1 MNRGVVLCG
10 LGRVGWRVLESLRSM
25 GTTVTV
31 VDMHA
36 AADDPRLAGVTLVS
50 GDCRRPQLL
59 EKAGVPTADGVLV
72 VTGDDLVN
80 VSTALLA
87 RKLNPTARVV
97 VRMFN
102 QNLISRL
109 GGAMK
114 NTVALSVSALTAPLL
129 ALTAVSGES
138 LAAFAVDA
146 HPQQIA
152 RFEVLPGSVLVGETL
167 SAVAAQFK
175 LLVLALTPA
184 DGTTAVAHELSGD
197 TRLSAGDRLLVC
209 GAPAS
214 LAPLLAERGDG
225 RAHRDGPARQLWRV
239 AKRVFG
245 AIDTPVKVASA
256 ALFVTL
262 LTSMLVFRFAGGD
275 GWAESVF
282 QTVNVAATGA
292 ELKGENRSDGVKVYI
307 AGLKLVGAALIAAFT
322 AIFTNYLLKARL
334 GGAFEERRIPEGG
347 HVVVCGLGNVGYRCV
362 QELVRLGVKVVAVE
376 RSADAAFV
384 PTVRRMGV
392 AVVPGDA
399 TVPETL
405 AQARVGTAKAVIA
418 ATASELANLEIALL
432 VREQNADQ
440 RVVVRV
446 TDAEFAQAAR
456 DTAGIRF
463 ALSPPALAAPA
474 FATALLG
481 DRVQAMLYVGARTLA
496 VVELVADP
504 GDPLTDRTLHELMVD
519 YHFLPVGLSG
529 AEPFAETGI
538 PKGTRLQAGAKLTVV
553 MELADLERMLR
564 QEIPPPEWAVV
575 VDGLPLT
582 ASATLVPLI
591 RTVRECSQEEATKLL
606 DAKAFTLLERVSRGK
621 AEELLSRLLRERVT
635 ARVVKT

>member
-25 GTTVTV
+25 GKTVTV
-31 VDMHA
+31 IDHNA
-36 AADDPRLAGVTLVS
+36 RPDDPRLSGCTLVV
-50 GDCRRPQLL
+50 GDCRRPEVLTQ
-59 EKAGVPTADGVLV
+59 AGVPTADGVLV

-80 VSTALLA
+80 VATALVA
-87 RKLNPTARVV
+87 RRLNPTARVV

-102 QNLISRL
+102 QNLIARL

-138 LAAFAVDA
+138 LAAFAIDA

-152 RFEVLPGSVLVGETL
+152 RFEITDGSPLLGERLTD
-167 SAVAAQFK
+167 VAGHHK
-175 LLVLALTPA
+175 LMVLAVTPPEGA
-184 DGTTAVAHELSGD
+184 TAALHELNSD
-197 TRLSAGDRLLVC
+197 TRLSVGDRLLVC
-209 GAPAS
+209 GAPSA
-214 LAPLLAERGDG
+214 LAPLLSDGKGGGAFRGG
-225 RAHRDGPARQLWRV
+225 LLRPLWRT
-239 AKRVFG
+239 AKRMFR
-245 AIDTPVKVASA
+245 AIDAPVKIATA

-262 LTSMLVFRFAGGD
+262 FLSLLVFRFGAD
-275 GWAESVF
+275 DSWADSF
-282 QTVNVAATGA
+282 FNTVNVAATGS
-292 ELKGENRSDGVKVYI
+292 ELHGENRSPEVKVFT

-322 AIFTNYLLKARL
+322 AILTNYLLKARL
-334 GGAFEERRIPEGG
+334 RGALEETRIPEGG

-362 QELVRLGVKVVAVE
+362 QELIRLGVKVVAIE

-384 PTVRRMGV
+384 PTVRGLGA

-399 TVPETL
+399 TIPETL

-418 ATASELANLEIALL
+418 AVESELANLEIALL
-432 VREQNADQ
+432 VREQNPDQ

-446 TDAEFAQAAR
+446 TDADFAQAAR
-456 DTAGIRF
+456 EAAGVRY

-481 DRVQAMLYVGARTLA
+481 DRVQSLLYVGSRTLA
-496 VVELVADP
+496 VVELLADA
-504 GDPLTDRTLHELMVD
+504 GDQLTDRTVHELMID
-519 YHFLPVGLSG
+519 YRFLPVGLAG
-529 AEPFAETGI
+529 TEPFAVTGI
-538 PKGTRLQAGAKLTVV
+538 AKGTRLQAGARLTVV

-564 QEIPPPEWAVV
+564 QEAVPAEWSVI
-575 VDGLPLT
+575 VDDFPLT
-582 ASATLVPLI
+582 ASGELVPLV
-591 RTVRECSQEEATKLL
+591 RTARGCSPEEATDLVKT
-606 DAKAFTLLERVSRGK
+606 KPFTLVERVSRGK

-635 ARVVKT
+635 ARVVRS

>member
-10 LGRVGWRVLESLRSM
+10 LGRVGWRVLDSLRSM
-25 GTTVTV
+25 GVRVTV

-36 AADDPRLAGVTLVS
+36 TPDDPRLAGVTLVT
-50 GDCRRPQLL
+50 GDCRSPQAL

-138 LAAFAVDA
+138 LAAFAIDA

-152 RFEVLPGSVLVGETL
+152 RLEVADNSPLLGERL
-167 SAVAAQFK
+167 HDVAGRFK
-175 LLVLALTPA
+175 LMALALTLA

-209 GAPAS
+209 GSPAS
-214 LAPLLAERGDG
+214 LAPLLAEGPDG
-225 RAHRDGPARQLWRV
+225 SAHRGGPVRQLWRV
-239 AKRVFG
+239 AKRVFE

-262 LTSMLVFRFAGGD
+262 LVSTLVFRFAGGD
-275 GWAESVF
+275 SWAESIF
-282 QTVNVAATGA
+282 QTVSVAATGA
-292 ELKGENRSDGVKVYI
+292 ELKGENRSDEVKVFI
-307 AGLKLVGAALIAAFT
+307 AGLKMVGAALIAAFT

-362 QELVRLGVKVVAVE
+362 QELVRLGMKVVTIE

-456 DTAGIRF
+456 DAAGFRY

-481 DRVQAMLYVGARTLA
+481 DRVQAMLYVGTRTLA

-504 GDPLTDRTLHELMVD
+504 GDQLTDRTVHELMVD
-519 YHFLPVGLSG
+519 YHLLPVGLSG
-529 AEPFAETGI
+529 AEPFAVTGI
-538 PKGTRLQAGAKLTVV
+538 PKGTRLQTGAKLTVV

-564 QEIPPPEWAVV
+564 QETPPAEWGVT
-575 VDGLPLT
+575 VDDFPLT
-582 ASATLVPLI
+582 ASAELLPLI
-591 RTVRECSQEEATKLL
+591 RTARGCSHDEATKLL
-606 DAKAFTLLERVSRGK
+606 EAKTFTLLEKVSRGK
-621 AEELLSRLLRERVT
+621 AEELLSRLLRERVI

>member
-31 VDMHA
+31 VDLHA
-36 AADDPRLAGVTLVS
+36 TPDDPRLAGATLVS
-50 GDCRRPQLL
+50 GDCRRPQVL

-138 LAAFAVDA
+138 LAAFVLDA
-146 HPQQIA
+146 HPQQIV
-152 RFEVLPGSVLVGETL
+152 RLE
-167 SAVAAQFK
+167 VAADSPLSGERLHDVAGRFK
-175 LLVLALTPA
+175 LMVLALTPA
-184 DGTTAVAHELSGD
+184 DGPTAVAHELNGD

-209 GAPAS
+209 GSPTS
-214 LAPLLAERGDG
+214 LAPLLAEGLG
-225 RAHRDGPARQLWRV
+225 GGAHRGGPVRQLWRV
-239 AKRVFG
+239 AKRVFA
-245 AIDTPVKVASA
+245 AIDTPVKVAST

-262 LTSMLVFRFAGGD
+262 FTSMLVFRFGSGES
-275 GWAESVF
+275 WAESIF
-282 QTVNVAATGA
+282 QTVSVAATGA
-292 ELKGENRSDGVKVYI
+292 ELHGENRSDEVKIFI
-307 AGLKLVGAALIAAFT
+307 AGLKMVGAALIAAFT

-362 QELVRLGVKVVAVE
+362 QELVRLGMKVVAIE
-376 RSADAAFV
+376 RSTDAAFV

-418 ATASELANLEIALL
+418 ATPSELANLEIALL
-432 VREQNADQ
+432 VREQNPDQ

-456 DTAGIRF
+456 DAANIRF

-481 DRVQAMLYVGARTLA
+481 DRVQAMLYVGTRTLA

-504 GDPLTDRTLHELMVD
+504 GDQLTDRTIHELMVD
-519 YHFLPVGLSG
+519 YHLLPVGLSKV
-529 AEPFAETGI
+529 EPFAVTGI

-564 QEIPPPEWAVV
+564 QESPPAEWNVV
-575 VDGLPLT
+575 VDDLPLT
-582 ASATLVPLI
+582 ASAELVPLV
-591 RTVRECSQEEATKLL
+591 RTARGCSQEEAKQLL
-606 DAKAFTLLERVSRGK
+606 EAKAFTLLERVSRGK
-621 AEELLSRLLRERVT
+621 AEELLSRLVRERVS
-635 ARVVKT
+635 ARVVKI